1 MEFADINNHIREA
14 ITVIKQQGKDNE
26 YPINL
31 EFNESTFRV
40 TITMAGNYQL
50 DFTKTNFYE
59 FLEFD
64 KKNHNRQK
72 QQWIKSTEFKS
83 IHRYTKYSW

>member
-1 MEFADINNHIREA
+1 MGLRPRARFARAWSSANKTTRY
-14 ITVIKQQGKDNE
+14 E

-40 TITMAGNYQL
+40 TITMAENYQL

-59 FLEFD
+59 VIEFD
-64 KKNHNRQK
+64 KKNHERQK
-72 QQWIKSTEFKS
+72 Q
-83 IHRYTKYSW
+83 